1 MNKESLRI
9 KYGQLRNE
17 LSEETLSTGSAS
29 IANQLRALPIWG
41 ATYFSVF
48 LSITQKKEID
58 TDYILPILHSQ
69 DKEICVPKVAPNNEL
84 QHFLLTDNSL
94 LKANKWGIPE
104 PQNGLEVPPNMIEV
118 VFVPLLAFDKAGHRV
133 GYGKGFYDR
142 FLSKCNPNTIKVGLS
157 LFEATELLIP
167 AETSDIP
174 LTYCVSPTKIYR
186 F

>member
-17 LSEETLSTGSAS
+17 LSEETLSTGSAA
-29 IANQLRALPIWG
+29 IANQLGTLPIWK

-58 TDYILPILHSQ
+58 TEYILPILQSQ
-69 DKEICVPKVAPNNEL
+69 DKEICVPKVTLNNEL

-157 LFEATELLIP
+157 LFEATEFLIP
-167 AETSDIP
+167 SETTDIP
-174 LTYCVSPTKIYR
+174 LSYCVSPTKIYR